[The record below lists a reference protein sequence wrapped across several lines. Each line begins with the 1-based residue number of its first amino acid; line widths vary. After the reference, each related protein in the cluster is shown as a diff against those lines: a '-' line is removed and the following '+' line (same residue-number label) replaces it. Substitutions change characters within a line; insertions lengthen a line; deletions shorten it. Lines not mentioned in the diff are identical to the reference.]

1 MEECLL
7 RRVDVEGGSFA
18 ASPKSSRRLLEFS
31 HNFSG
36 QIPAGTAAYHCGNQ
50 PDYRSIKV
58 AKNNNIDISHQTA
71 RQFKASDFD
80 RFDYIYVM
88 DDSNFRDVT
97 ALAPT
102 PEHANK
108 VVKILD
114 ELFPGEG
121 LDVPDPY
128 YGGQQ
133 GFENVYKMLDQATDV
148 IAKKLQG

>member
-1 MEECLL
+1 MSDKQRILMVCLGNICRSPL
-7 RRVDVEGGSFA
+7 AEGIMRSKLNFTKFEVDS
-18 ASPKSSRRLLEFS
+18 
-31 HNFSG
+31 
-36 QIPAGTAAYHCGNQ
+36 AGTYGGHVGEQ
-50 PDYRSIKV
+50 PDNRSIEV
-58 AKNNNIDISHQTA
+58 ARKNGLDITNQKCRKLTVD
-71 RQFKASDFD
+71 DFD

-133 GFENVYKMLDQATDV
+133 GFENVYKMLDQATDA